1 MDVNESKPQPD
12 QTQEEDESEF
22 ISHLAKAFEATN
34 ELVTADELVI
44 EHLINKKNVVR
55 LLQTYLRNKKPP
67 PPVEIEPHESDSNEM
82 SVTEAKSMLI
92 TSSASIEITD
102 AYASNQFDRQVLITE
117 TRETFDEQHLP
128 DTLIVTTMPN
138 EVFTEAECKSKF
150 ESLFLDIDDKCKF
163 CFIRIFNRCSISFSS
178 SIAAILARIQ
188 LDEQLFLGQRLKIF
202 LTKVK

>member
-1 MDVNESKPQPD
+1 MERNESKPQTHD
-12 QTQEEDESEF
+12 QTQEEEDTKF

-34 ELVTADELVI
+34 EMVTADELII
-44 EHLINKKNVVR
+44 EHLINKENVVR
-55 LLQTYLRNKKPP
+55 LLQSYLKNKKP
-67 PPVEIEPHESDSNEM
+67 PPVEIEHHESDSNEM

-92 TSSASIEITD
+92 TSSTSIELQD
-102 AYASNQFDRQVLITE
+102 AYAPNQFDRQVLITE
-117 TRETFDEQHLP
+117 TKETFDEQHLP
-128 DTLIVTTMPN
+128 DTLIVTTIPN
-138 EVFTEAECKSKF
+138 EIFTEAECKSRF

-202 LTKVK
+202 LTKVF